1 VPEQLF
7 ETGIT
12 CNNAVMGILAVL
24 VVVNDITGPVPDEP
38 IPISGF
44 VLVQVYEVLATFD
57 PEN

>member
-1 VPEQLF
+1 
-7 ETGIT
+7 
-12 CNNAVMGILAVL
+12 MGILAVL